1 MFFNSLSSSNT
12 SLLHPPLP
20 SSNSSLNPASAS
32 CFRYRFI
39 FALFTAFSVTNIL
52 VLLPLCLFILYLGL
66 KRWQKR
72 HSASTAAV
80 TSHSDVFAYHMVA
93 IEMIGIM
100 GCCFYCCGAWVN
112 VPWMMTVGLSVIAVT
127 SNGQVFFNIL
137 SCVDRHLAVVH
148 PIIYL
153 SLRQRGGVRIRNI
166 TTGCI
171 WLLYLGSFGLNRIGN
186 FSTIPGF
193 CLSVFSVLVVSFC
206 SLSVLCALIRPGP
219 GEADRER
226 KRVDQSKMRAFY
238 TIMAI
243 MGALLFRFGGHLLV
257 LAVYAS
263 VALSERVRCGVLV
276 SGVWFSLPSS
286 LVLPLLFLHRAG
298 KLVCMNSNTSE
309 QGSE

>member
-1 MFFNSLSSSNT
+1 M
-12 SLLHPPLP
+12 
-20 SSNSSLNPASAS
+20 
-32 CFRYRFI
+32 
-39 FALFTAFSVTNIL
+39 
-52 VLLPLCLFILYLGL
+52 
-66 KRWQKR
+66 
-72 HSASTAAV
+72 
-80 TSHSDVFAYHMVA
+80 
-93 IEMIGIM
+93 
-100 GCCFYCCGAWVN
+100 
-112 VPWMMTVGLSVIAVT
+112 
-127 SNGQVFFNIL
+127 
-137 SCVDRHLAVVH
+137 DRHLAVVH

-276 SGVWFSLPSS
+276 SGVVVCGYLGQISF
-286 LVLPLLFLHRAG
+286 VNRKVKRQREREGGILH
-298 KLVCMNSNTSE
+298 K
-309 QGSE
+309 Q